1 MLFIDPAAT
10 VTNTSDFTV
19 LTVAGYSENKELII
33 LDIDNGRY
41 TPTEV
46 CERLFALCDKWYLN
60 SVTVEM
66 VAGFRLYE
74 HVIREYMKRN
84 NKLIGIRDYRP
95 LSKLNKKARIE
106 AILQPLFDNKM
117 VYATDILATN
127 LEFRNELTTFP
138 RCRHDDVLDTIAAI
152 AEIAGP
158 TRKQGTR
165 AASTPRRNINTKWGG
180 IRA

>member
-46 CERLFALCDKWYLN
+46 CERLFAMCDKWYLN

-66 VAGFRLYE
+66 VVYPV
-74 HVIREYMKRN
+74 VILVRT
-84 NKLIGIRDYRP
+84 LIRDILQSDYRP
-95 LSKLNKKARIE
+95 L
-106 AILQPLFDNKM
+106 
-117 VYATDILATN
+117 
-127 LEFRNELTTFP
+127 
-138 RCRHDDVLDTIAAI
+138 H
-152 AEIAGP
+152 
-158 TRKQGTR
+158 
-165 AASTPRRNINTKWGG
+165 
-180 IRA
+180 